1 MLVELNVV
9 EQRYRVVLEVLE
21 DGLPVTEVAIR
32 HGVSRQAVHTWLR
45 RYREAG
51 MAGLVDRS
59 RRPPRCAHQISA
71 EMEGMVCDLRRHHP
85 RWGPWRLVHELR
97 RQGVAGIPG
106 RTSIYRVLDRNQLI
120 EPFARRRQRAVYR
133 RWERSRPMELRQMDV
148 VSFHLA
154 DCTVVSLLT
163 GVDDHS
169 RFCVCA
175 GVMQRAD
182 ARSVC
187 TAFSAA
193 LGRHGVPDQ
202 LLTDN
207 GRVFT
212 GRLTRP
218 HPAVVLFDRICQQ
231 QGIRHLLTKP
241 AHPTTTGKIERFHRT
256 LRVELLDNAGFT
268 SLETAQLGINA
279 YIVHYNTERP
289 HRALGAATPAERFT
303 YDETARGVAPPV
315 TDAEL
320 PGLVQ
325 LFQVA
330 QRPVATTRQ
339 QLRGLGRICVHD
351 FHRRPRSPHPIARR
365 SISDLR
371 HHSVITLWSSA
382 ACWPRLL
389 GGCSTPIRKRSRCER
404 QGASRPTP
412 ATVAS
417 VLRSPR
423 PRELRVRRVAR
434 HVEPRDLHTGTRPD
448 SRGAAPSDSQRSS
461 RCRGSRR
468 ERRSVRRG

>member
-21 DGLPVTEVAIR
+21 DGLPVTEVAMR
-32 HGVSRQAVHTWLR
+32 HGVSRQTVHTWLR
-45 RYREAG
+45 RYRESG

-71 EMEGMVCDLRRHHP
+71 EMERMVCDLRRHHP

-133 RWERSRPMELRQMDV
+133 RWERSRPMELWQMDV

-154 DCTVVSLLT
+154 DATVVSLLT

-193 LGRHGVPDQ
+193 LARHGVPDQ

-268 SLETAQLGINA
+268 SLEAAQQGINA
-279 YIVHYNTERP
+279 YVVHYNTERP
-289 HRALGAATPAERFT
+289 HQALGGATPAERFT
-303 YDETARGVAPPV
+303 YDETARAVAPPV

-320 PGLVQ
+320 LALLPSAPPDVPSSVPAESGRRS
-325 LFQVA
+325 
-330 QRPVATTRQ
+330 QRDPPSHLQRR
-339 QLRGLGRICVHD
+339 LRPLC
-351 FHRRPRSPHPIARR
+351 RR
-365 SISDLR
+365 SIPPRPEARQAHRHRGPRQGSGSFLR
-371 HHSVITLWSSA
+371 RRQ
-382 ACWPRLL
+382 PRAHDP
-389 GGCSTPIRKRSRCER
+389 TRRSRD
-404 QGASRPTP
+404 AH
-412 ATVAS
+412 A
-417 VLRSPR
+417 
-423 PRELRVRRVAR
+423 RRCKGGG
-434 HVEPRDLHTGTRPD
+434 HLPQQHIT
-448 SRGAAPSDSQRSS
+448 
-461 RCRGSRR
+461 RCRWFGKCQA
-468 ERRSVRRG
+468 

>member
-21 DGLPVTEVAIR
+21 DGLPVTEVAMR
-32 HGVSRQAVHTWLR
+32 HGVSRQTVHTWLR
-45 RYREAG
+45 RYRESG

-71 EMEGMVCDLRRHHP
+71 EMERMVCDLRRHHP
-85 RWGPWRLVHELR
+85 RWGPWRVVHELR

-133 RWERSRPMELRQMDV
+133 RWERSRPMELWQMDV

-154 DCTVVSLLT
+154 DATVVSLLT

-193 LGRHGVPDQ
+193 LARHGVPDQ

-256 LRVELLDNAGFT
+256 LRVELLDTAGFT
-268 SLETAQLGINA
+268 SLEAAQQGINA
-279 YIVHYNTERP
+279 YVVHYNTERP
-289 HRALGAATPAERFT
+289 HQALGGATPAERFT
-303 YDETARGVAPPV
+303 LRRDSSCAGAARDG
-315 TDAEL
+315 
-320 PGLVQ
+320 
-325 LFQVA
+325 
-330 QRPVATTRQ
+330 
-339 QLRGLGRICVHD
+339 
-351 FHRRPRSPHPIARR
+351 
-365 SISDLR
+365 
-371 HHSVITLWSSA
+371 
-382 ACWPRLL
+382 
-389 GGCSTPIRKRSRCER
+389 
-404 QGASRPTP
+404 
-412 ATVAS
+412 
-417 VLRSPR
+417 
-423 PRELRVRRVAR
+423 RRVAR
-434 HVEPRDLHTGTRPD
+434 AVASRTTRRAQQRPAE
-448 SRGAAPSDSQRSS
+448 SGRRSQRDPPSHLQ
-461 RCRGSRR
+461 RRLHPLCRRAIPPRPEVRQVHRHRGPRQGSGSFLR
-468 ERRSVRRG
+468 

>member
-21 DGLPVTEVAIR
+21 DGLPVTEVAMR
-32 HGVSRQAVHTWLR
+32 HGVSRQTVHTWLR
-45 RYREAG
+45 RYRESG

-71 EMEGMVCDLRRHHP
+71 EMERMVCDLRRHHP

-133 RWERSRPMELRQMDV
+133 RWERSRPMELWQMDV

-154 DCTVVSLLT
+154 DATVVSLLT

-193 LGRHGVPDQ
+193 LARHGVPDQ

-268 SLETAQLGINA
+268 SLEAAQQGIDA
-279 YIVHYNTERP
+279 YVVHYNTERP
-289 HRALGAATPAERFT
+289 HQALGGATPAERFT
-303 YDETARGVAPPV
+303 YDETARAVAPPV

-320 PGLVQ
+320 LALLPAAQPGVPSSVQ
-325 LFQVA
+325 PSPDDDPNAIRRAISSVGYVRFAGA
-330 QRPVATTRQ
+330 QYH
-339 QLRGLGRICVHD
+339 LGRRLG
-351 FHRRPRSPHPIARR
+351 RRI
-365 SISDLR
+365 
-371 HHSVITLWSSA
+371 
-382 ACWPRLL
+382 
-389 GGCSTPIRKRSRCER
+389 
-404 QGASRPTP
+404 
-412 ATVAS
+412 ATVVPDKDLVRFYVDGNLVRTTPRAVRGTRMHGDAKEVVIYRNSASLDVVGSAS
-417 VLRSPR
+417 VKH
-423 PRELRVRRVAR
+423 EV
-434 HVEPRDLHTGTRPD
+434 DLTCQ
-448 SRGAAPSDSQRSS
+448 A
-461 RCRGSRR
+461 
-468 ERRSVRRG
+468 